1 MVDVLRVAALVALV
15 GMLGVAHAQLGPATP
30 MPPGP
35 TTPSPIDA
43 PASDAPPVEQP
54 PPPSPAELAFQE
66 GRALLEAGQFA
77 EACAKFETSLKADPS
92 APGTLLN
99 LGLCNERLGK
109 TATALQWFRKAQFRS
124 AETGMTDYEEA
135 AKTET
140 ISLAVRVPTLRITF
154 ANPPPPGGVVF
165 LDAHQL
171 TEIDLARI
179 EVDPNVAHV
188 IELRTEGKAPIRTE
202 VNVKDG
208 ENVTVVIPV
217 PAPPKPVTTIVEI
230 DRGRTRRVIAYSVG
244 GAGVAL
250 WAASLFVSLDAK
262 SSADA
267 AEHPEDVLHYRDVA
281 RWGGTSLFV
290 GGAAAIGVAAYLY
303 VTAPGVERVEKTML
317 VAPIAGTE
325 QLGVAV
331 RGSF

>member
-1 MVDVLRVAALVALV
+1 VLRVAVLAALV
-15 GMLGVAHAQLGPATP
+15 GTSGVATAQVP
-30 MPPGP
+30 
-35 TTPSPIDA
+35 PSPTPP
-43 PASDAPPVEQP
+43 PADAPPPPDQP
-54 PPPSPAELAFQE
+54 PAPPTPAELAFRE
-66 GRALLEAGQFA
+66 GRTLLEAGQFA
-77 EACAKFETSLKADPS
+77 QACAKFETSLKADPS

-154 ANPPPPGGVVF
+154 ANPPPPGAVVF
-165 LDAHQL
+165 LDRQQL
-171 TEIDLARI
+171 TEIDLSRV
-179 EVDPNVAHV
+179 EVDPNVIHA
-188 IELRTEGKAPIRTE
+188 IELRSDGKPPIRTD
-202 VNVKDG
+202 VKVKDG
-208 ENVTVVIPV
+208 ENRTVVIAV
-217 PAPPKPVTTIVEI
+217 PAPPKPVITTVEI
-230 DRGRTRRVIAYSVG
+230 DRGRTRRIVAYSLG

-250 WAASLFVSLDAK
+250 WAASLIVSLDAK
-262 SSADA
+262 SSAGA

-281 RWGGTSLFV
+281 RWGGTSLFI
-290 GGAAAIGVAAYLY
+290 GGAAAIGVAAFLY
-303 VTAPGVERVEKTML
+303 TTAPGIERVEKRTV
-317 VAPIAGTE
+317 VAPVVGSE